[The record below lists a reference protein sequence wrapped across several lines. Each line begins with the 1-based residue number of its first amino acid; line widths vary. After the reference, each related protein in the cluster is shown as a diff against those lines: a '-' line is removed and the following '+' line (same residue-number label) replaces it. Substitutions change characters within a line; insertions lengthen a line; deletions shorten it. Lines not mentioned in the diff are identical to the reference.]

1 MYVHYKTIIP
11 KDSQKKCHH
20 KQRAFNFNHRM
31 TWKSSLERE
40 TRNPSTFLFLNK
52 NGTTNGSRFW
62 RTQVSLWN
70 KTKRTSSIT
79 TLFFYVWR
87 LLWKKVRG
95 IVYTLFH
102 YLYIVSY
109 RLWHQ
114 LTLQILEF
122 FKEPGS
128 DPFKVPV
135 FQKFVAEWEDKINK
149 LSLVTIA
156 LQAAAQFSGM
166 KEKKRKRLVVFLVL
180 TLLNILYRFKRIYR
194 VFEGNREKSGYTWNS
209 RCSCPCINGSC
220 TLSIEGQA
228 SWIG

>member
-1 MYVHYKTIIP
+1 MNATWRFNFITKHAF
-11 KDSQKKCHH
+11 H
-20 KQRAFNFNHRM
+20 KQRDFNFNHRM

-70 KTKRTSSIT
+70 KTKRTSSTT
-79 TLFFYVWR
+79 TLFFYFWR

-102 YLYIVSY
+102 CLYLVSY

-128 DPFKVPV
+128 DPFKVSV

-166 KEKKRKRLVVFLVL
+166 KEKRRKRLIFFVVL
-180 TLLNILYRFKRIYR
+180 TFIQH
-194 VFEGNREKSGYTWNS
+194 
-209 RCSCPCINGSC
+209 
-220 TLSIEGQA
+220 TL
-228 SWIG
+228 